1 MVHDYIVYIHTVKIR
16 YKHKHLV
23 QLFGI
28 TEMHE
33 AKNNDGSL
41 QMNPSFMVVDFA
53 EEGEL
58 KSYISKNRN
67 SINEVHVVHWLWQ
80 IAQAMSYLEDKGIV
94 HRDLAARNILLHRK
108 RFNL

>member
-1 MVHDYIVYIHTVKIR
+1 
-16 YKHKHLV
+16 
-23 QLFGI
+23 
-28 TEMHE
+28 MHE

-53 EEGEL
+53 EKGEL
-58 KSYISKNRN
+58 KSYISNNRN
-67 SINEVHVVHWLWQ
+67 SINEVHVVQWLWQ